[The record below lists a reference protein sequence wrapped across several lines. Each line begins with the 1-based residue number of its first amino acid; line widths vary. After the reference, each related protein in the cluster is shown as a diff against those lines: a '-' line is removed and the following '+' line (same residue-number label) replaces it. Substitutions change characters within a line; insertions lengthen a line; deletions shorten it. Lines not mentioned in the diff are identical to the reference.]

1 MAGRPWSS
9 RHETRDLMTLAVVF
23 PYTTPGIVQF
33 PTSNRQTGLQIR
45 ELFEA
50 RQRRLAEF
58 PSQAVMLT
66 IKTLILTTAVSATAL
81 RGALAACSSWS
92 SLYQG
97 NLDGVCVCNETQCDS
112 VSNKYLRLTAG
123 QVGVYTTSQAGARLD
138 YKQREVDASPVSSPT
153 FSVDVSTQYQT
164 IIGFGAA
171 FTDSAAINVY
181 KLSSKLQQILLD
193 QYFSEKGLQYNLG
206 RVSIG
211 SNDFSTSVYS
221 YNDVEGDLAMENFSI
236 DVDKAPN
243 SHKIELIQRVLN
255 MTSRDIKLFASSW
268 APPAWMT
275 KENSTINCHMK
286 GAPGDENWEALA
298 LYYSKFFDAYEEEGI
313 NFWAMTVQNEP
324 EKPFLA
330 FAKWQTLRI
339 TSEEERDFIKFDL
352 GPMMAKNHPGVK
364 IIANDD
370 QKPSILT
377 RLDPLEDPESLQYVS
392 GVAVHWY
399 RNVDFVLGMGGHFD
413 DLVEFHDSYPDLF
426 ILPTEACEGYMPN
439 PLGTGKGP
447 SLTDADKSWTRGE
460 NYGRDIIGD
469 LNSYAAGWTD
479 WNMVL
484 DTDGGP
490 NWSDNYVDS
499 PILVDALNGAEF
511 YKQPMFYF
519 MGHFAKFVPAGSRR
533 IKMSLLEDADSE
545 LQHCA
550 FVTPENQVVIQFL
563 NIEGSEEVVSVE
575 QPDSNT
581 FTVVVPAHSMVT
593 AVLPPS
599 KNTSV
604 L

>member
-1 MAGRPWSS
+1 MQYRKYQTFAAAVA
-9 RHETRDLMTLAVVF
+9 LAF
-23 PYTTPGIVQF
+23 APY
-33 PTSNRQTGLQIR
+33 R
-45 ELFEA
+45 
-50 RQRRLAEF
+50 
-58 PSQAVMLT
+58 
-66 IKTLILTTAVSATAL
+66 
-81 RGALAACSSWS
+81 ALAACSSWS
-92 SLYQG
+92 SLYQEK
-97 NLDGVCVCNETQCDS
+97 LDGVCVCNETQCGS
-112 VSNKYLRLTAG
+112 VSNAYLNLTKG
-123 QVGVYTTSQAGARLD
+123 QVGVYMTSQDGARLEYTEEKID
-138 YKQREVDASPVSSPT
+138 GRPVSSPT
-153 FSVDVSTQYQT
+153 FSIDISTQYQS
-164 IIGFGAA
+164 IIGFGGA

-181 KLSSKLQQILLD
+181 KLSPKLQKILLD

-211 SNDFSTSVYS
+211 SNDFSTSIYS

-236 DVDKAPN
+236 DVDKPPN

-275 KENSTINCHMK
+275 EENSTINCHLK
-286 GAPGDENWEALA
+286 GEPGDENWKALA
-298 LYYSKFFDAYEEEGI
+298 LYYSKFFDAYKEEGI
-313 NFWAMTVQNEP
+313 DFWAMTVQNEP
-324 EKPFLA
+324 EKPLLA

-339 TSEEERDFIKFDL
+339 TPEEERDFIKFDL
-352 GPMMAKNHPGVK
+352 GPIMAKNHPDLK

-370 QKPSILT
+370 QKPSILS
-377 RLDPLEDPESLQYVS
+377 RLEPLEDPDSLQYIS

-399 RNVDFVLGMGGHFD
+399 RNVDFVLWMGGHFD

-447 SLTDADKSWTRGE
+447 SLRDADKSWTRGE

-484 DTDGGP
+484 DTNGGP
-490 NWSDNYVDS
+490 NWSKNFVDS
-499 PILVDALNGAEF
+499 PILVDAKNGAEF

-519 MGHFAKFVPAGSRR
+519 MGHFSKFVPAGSRR
-533 IKMSLLEDADSE
+533 IKLSLSEDKDNDLKS
-545 LQHCA
+545 CA

-563 NIEGSEEVVSVE
+563 NLEGSDEVVSVE

-581 FTVVVPAHSMVT
+581 FTVTVPAHAMVT
-593 AVLPPS
+593 AILPPS
-599 KNTSV
+599 KSTTVLKTTST
-604 L
+604 